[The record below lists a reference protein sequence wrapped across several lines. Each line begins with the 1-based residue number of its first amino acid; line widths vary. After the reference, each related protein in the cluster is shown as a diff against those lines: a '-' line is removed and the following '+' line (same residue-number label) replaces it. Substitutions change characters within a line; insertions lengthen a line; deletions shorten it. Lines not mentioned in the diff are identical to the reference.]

1 MKKQKLFTL
10 LIPIFFVFG
19 NVGIGQPSNYYMNP
33 DFGPDNTFNIDDPV
47 AGIENRTFQATSTNQ
62 DFYIE
67 WDSEYNEWY
76 NTGINL
82 NEEFVLTFEGQ
93 EGLNHNSSLNTS
105 PTNGS
110 YYTIQIEGLAYSDRN
125 AVIMETSNSPQS
137 FAASTPVSTPSNVYP
152 GQSVTINVNLA
163 GSKSSEEKVFVRYS
177 DDGFSTS
184 AVTEATNTGDTWST
198 ASATIPAGTNTSGTT
213 VEYYAYTTTVSANNS
228 SNHDLITL
236 EIANNSGNNY
246 SYTVEDSWTT
256 SGSGDGSWDDSNAWD
271 AGEVPVS
278 DQPVTIQ
285 NNITLDQNAS
295 VSSLTIENGVT
306 FTASDGSNRTLTIQ
320 DGGTLTN
327 NGTFTAS
334 DGSVSFAGGGT
345 ISGSITFNTIDI
357 SGGVDFGSSSTV
369 NGTLTVKAGG
379 FANNN
384 APTYGGSS
392 TLLFDTG
399 GSYTIDGT
407 TTFWTTGSNL
417 GQGVPNDVTVN
428 STSPLNIYEA
438 RDVTGKLTINSNGS
452 VEQGNNT
459 FIVQGNLENSG
470 SFSFASDGAE
480 RLVIQG
486 NLVNH
491 SGASITLSNTIGGDM
506 QLEGDYQSDGTVN
519 FNNRAIFFEGGNAQ
533 SVTGANDP
541 INFDYLYIAKSGGTV
556 TFNQNVL
563 VNDEYDQSGGDA
575 EISSTTTLEI
585 GASAIADVGTGTTL
599 TTNGNLTIKSDASS
613 TGSLIVKGTLSGN
626 ATAQRY
632 IAGHSGDN
640 TTGWHLLSPPIGT
653 FTINNNADFDPG
665 NNDDVYGWSESSY
678 TWMNHKQGN
687 PSDMVPGTGYLVSYE
702 STATKNFTGTLNNS
716 DITRS
721 NLSVNP
727 DGNGWHLL
735 GNPFPSALHWEED
748 GDWSINNFASGAK
761 IMNPGGSYTDI
772 STGGANQYIPAHQ
785 GFFVQATTDG
795 SNSITI
801 PKADREHNST
811 SFYKSE
817 VNNLLTLKASQ
828 GNKYVETWL
837 QMKEGATVDYDE
849 EYDIHF
855 LGGMEGTPYL
865 YSIADNEEYV
875 STNRIPH
882 DISDTEI
889 PLGFKVFN
897 DGEVTMEWKNLDSF
911 ENDVALSLTDLK
923 TEKTINLDESDS
935 YTFTASTEDDVNR
948 FVLNFKS
955 AIGIDEQSD
964 ELEGVSIYSHD
975 NRIFVNSGDE
985 LTNAELSVYNTL
997 GQLVSRESYKSGDK
1011 VISIDQRGAYIVRIQ
1026 AEEGVAT
1033 EKVIIR

>member
-10 LIPIFFVFG
+10 IIPMIFLFG
-19 NVGIGQPSNYYMNP
+19 NVGIGQVYVPGDHNDWDLDADNKAEEKSNLGTNNYYGITIQPSVDDEFKVVHGSYGTDWGGGYWIDNYDIRWTPGWNGNNAVWKDSP
-33 DFGPDNTFNIDDPV
+33 DSYIHICIEDPEDYHDTNIPLGIMTLTSSPISISSVTSVGTQENGTHYVEKNTAKTVDIDLSASPSSEKVYLRYTTDGWTSDNFVEASGSGTDYSAEIPGQNSGTV
-47 AGIENRTFQATSTNQ
+47 IE
-62 DFYIE
+62 Y
-67 WDSEYNEWY
+67 Y
-76 NTGINL
+76 
-82 NEEFVLTFEGQ
+82 VLTTTLGYSA
-93 EGLNHNSSLNTS
+93 GNDLDN
-105 PTNGS
+105 
-110 YYTIQIEGLAYSDRN
+110 YTDL
-125 AVIMETSNSPQS
+125 M
-137 FAASTPVSTPSNVYP
+137 
-152 GQSVTINVNLA
+152 TIDY
-163 GSKSSEEKVFVRYS
+163 E
-177 DDGFSTS
+177 
-184 AVTEATNTGDTWST
+184 
-198 ASATIPAGTNTSGTT
+198 
-213 VEYYAYTTTVSANNS
+213 
-228 SNHDLITL
+228 
-236 EIANNSGNNY
+236 NNSGSNY
-246 SYTVEDSWTT
+246 SYKVAVPSTSGGGEWNASSTWLFNSEPANDETVVISGNTTVDLTSTKTCNDLTVE
-256 SGSGDGSWDDSNAWD
+256 
-271 AGEVPVS
+271 
-278 DQPVTIQ
+278 
-285 NNITLDQNAS
+285 
-295 VSSLTIENGVT
+295 
-306 FTASDGSNRTLTIQ
+306 Q
-320 DGGTLTN
+320 DGTLQINTN
-327 NGTFTAS
+327 GE
-334 DGSVSFAGGGT
+334 
-345 ISGSITFNTIDI
+345 
-357 SGGVDFGSSSTV
+357 
-369 NGTLTVKAGG
+369 LTV
-379 FANNN
+379 
-384 APTYGGSS
+384 
-392 TLLFDTG
+392 
-399 GSYTIDGT
+399 DGDLAIET
-407 TTFWTTGSNL
+407 
-417 GQGVPNDVTVN
+417 
-428 STSPLNIYEA
+428 A
-438 RDVTGKLTINSNGS
+438 K
-452 VEQGNNT
+452 
-459 FIVQGNLENSG
+459 
-470 SFSFASDGAE
+470 
-480 RLVIQG
+480 
-486 NLVNH
+486 
-491 SGASITLSNTIGGDM
+491 
-506 QLEGDYQSDGTVN
+506 
-519 FNNRAIFFEGGNAQ
+519 RA
-533 SVTGANDP
+533 T
-541 INFDYLYIAKSGGTV
+541 
-556 TFNQNVL
+556 
-563 VNDEYDQSGGDA
+563 
-575 EISSTTTLEI
+575 
-585 GASAIADVGTGTTL
+585 
-599 TTNGNLTIKSDASS
+599 GNLTIKSDATG

-716 DITRS
+716 DITH
-721 NLSVNP
+721 NDLSVNP

-748 GDWSINNFASGAK
+748 GDWSIDNFASGAK

-911 ENDVALSLTDLK
+911 ENDVDISLTDLK

-935 YTFTASTEDDVNR
+935 YTFTASTDDDVNR

-1011 VISIDQRGAYIVRIQ
+1011 VISVDQRGAYIVRIQ